1 MENSWITTRFWIV
14 PWHIQCPLLRAAA
27 ARAMS
32 DMNCVPQKAQHS
44 PTEPERF
51 HRWWAG
57 AVIAG
62 GSAEVSAEGMLL
74 ATALC

>member
-1 MENSWITTRFWIV
+1 
-14 PWHIQCPLLRAAA
+14 
-27 ARAMS
+27 
-32 DMNCVPQKAQHS
+32 MNCVPQKAQHS